1 MERCS
6 RMVLCRTCHAFSLQK
21 RDLMLNIT
29 LENPRMK
36 LVDKIVFT
44 TRDTVDCMTQ
54 ASHHVRYLLCFVSAG
69 KSGMPTYIPWIQI
82 LKMAQMCQPLYR
94 WLR

>member
-54 ASHHVRYLLCFVSAG
+54 ASHHVRYLLCFVFLLA
-69 KSGMPTYIPWIQI
+69 TQ
-82 LKMAQMCQPLYR
+82 ACYR
-94 WLR
+94 TDLGYRY